1 MSDNTAVLEHVKE
14 PETSEAHTTR
24 AILSG
29 PAEDTPDQPCWFRQ
43 QREQGWQDFSL
54 LPNPTRKDQPWRF
67 SNVDMLNL
75 ASYQSGNPPSDYDRA
90 EILEKS
96 VALDGK
102 SGRLIFANDHFLER
116 DALAES
122 LRKSGV
128 IFQPLERA
136 LTEHEDLVRRHF
148 MTQPAALG

>member
-1 MSDNTAVLEHVKE
+1 MSDNTAVLEHVNE

-29 PAEDTPDQPCWFRQ
+29 PAEDTPDQPFWFRQ

-116 DALAES
+116 DVLPES

-128 IFQPLERA
+128 IF
-136 LTEHEDLVRRHF
+136 RRTR
-148 MTQPAALG
+148 TQTLHDPAGRTWLG

>member
-14 PETSEAHTTR
+14 SEAFEAQPTTR

-29 PAEDTPDQPCWFRQ
+29 PAEDTPDQPFWFRQ

-90 EILEKS
+90 ETLLAGDAPPLGTQV
-96 VALDGK
+96 VAVHVDQ
-102 SGRLIFANDHFLER
+102 
-116 DALAES
+116 S
-122 LRKSGV
+122 LPGEV
-128 IFQPLERA
+128 P
-136 LTEHEDLVRRHF
+136 
-148 MTQPAALG
+148 